1 MMYSSEDMCQDM
13 TSEFAEKLSDLKG
26 HGFSRALEFVQ
37 FCSRRAS
44 EAGDIPVAHSA
55 RSCE

>member
-37 FCSRRAS
+37 FLQAA
-44 EAGDIPVAHSA
+44 EPAKLATYL
-55 RSCE
+55 